1 MLHAYGMKRKIFS
14 DLSIIFPV
22 KTQIFSGD
30 DMLCPALMLQVPLD
44 CNPDSFCKKS
54 AMSLLL
60 ADDNDTS

>member
-30 DMLCPALMLQVPLD
+30 DMLCPALMLQVSLD
-44 CNPDSFCKKS
+44 RIPDSFCKKL